1 MKRKPNIVLF
11 FLVSVIAVSCNK
23 DNSIISSSRT
33 VDPFQAICMK
43 DNINVRLKHSDLL
56 NPVGTIELRCP
67 EKLMD
72 TNIIVTKTKEN
83 TLYISNNQLFS
94 WTNNYDDCSLTV
106 YFDCLREIQYESL
119 GSLISDDTI
128 YGMKKTRIDTIIFYN
143 DSISNFDTII
153 KPTRSR
159 SFRLFVN
166 SGSGDID
173 LTLKVQVYKG
183 EYSLGTSKI
192 TLKGERTYGDTLS
205 YSEHVSRFFGRI
217 DASELE
223 SEIVVVSSESPN
235 DILVWVNNRLEANL
249 RYLGDVYYKKGLKPI
264 IFDTICTHGGHVKP
278 L

>member
-1 MKRKPNIVLF
+1 MKTKPNIVLF
-11 FLVSVIAVSCNK
+11 FLVSFIAVSCNK
-23 DNSIISSSRT
+23 NNSIVSLSRT

-43 DNINVRLKHSDLL
+43 DNINVRLKHSDSQ
-56 NPVGTIELRCP
+56 NPTGTIELKYP
-67 EKLMD
+67 EKLMEK
-72 TNIIVTKTKEN
+72 IVTETKEN
-83 TLYISNNQLFS
+83 TLFISNNQLFN
-94 WTNNYDDCSLTV
+94 WTDTYDDCSLTV
-106 YFDCLREIQYESL
+106 YFDSLREIQYESL
-119 GSLISDDTI
+119 GFLISDDTI
-128 YGMKKTRIDTIIFYN
+128 YGMKKTKSDTIIVYN
-143 DSISNFDTII
+143 DSISSFDTII
-153 KPTRSR
+153 KPSQSR

-166 SGSGDID
+166 SGCGDID

-183 EYSLGTSKI
+183 EYGLGTSKI

-249 RYLGDVYYKKGLKPI
+249 RYLGDVYYKKGQKPI